1 LTTDR
6 TRVGRRSALALIGAS
21 LMAAA
26 VRARADAADDAV
38 SFFRAVG
45 VDNARTVR
53 SLLAAGFDPNTADPK
68 GQRALYLAMR
78 DESFQVA
85 DLLLAHPALLIDAT
99 NGADETAL
107 MMAALKGRLE
117 WVRRLLDRGAAANRK
132 GWTPLHYAASGPEP
146 QVLTLLLDRGAL
158 IEAPSPNGTTALMMA
173 ARYGDERSV
182 DLLLARGADLRARN
196 DLGLT
201 AADFAQRGGRER
213 LTERLKKATGG

>member
-1 LTTDR
+1 MSTYSTGI
-6 TRVGRRSALALIGAS
+6 GRRPFLALLAASVMLAAGPALA
-21 LMAAA
+21 
-26 VRARADAADDAV
+26 DATDDAV

-85 DLLLAHPALLIDAT
+85 ELLLPHTALMLDAT
-99 NGADETAL
+99 NPADETAL

-117 WVRRLLDRGAAANRK
+117 WVQRLLDRGAQANRN

-146 QVLTLLLDRGAL
+146 KVLALLLDRGAK
-158 IEAPSPNGTTALMMA
+158 IEAPSPNRTTALMMA
-173 ARYGDERSV
+173 ARYGDERAV
-182 DLLLARGADLRARN
+182 DLLLARGADPRARN
-196 DLGLT
+196 DLGLN
-201 AADFAQRGGRER
+201 AADFAQRGGREGVAA
-213 LTERLKKATGG
+213 RLKKLAEG